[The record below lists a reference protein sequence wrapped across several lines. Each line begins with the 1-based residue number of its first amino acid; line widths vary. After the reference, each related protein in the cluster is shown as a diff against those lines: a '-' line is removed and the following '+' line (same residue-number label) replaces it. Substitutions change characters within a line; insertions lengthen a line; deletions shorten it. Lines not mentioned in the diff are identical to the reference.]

1 MWIPNSR
8 CRGAAPR
15 TDDARIPRLPP
26 SRIPQE
32 FRVIESRLS
41 RFSIRRSSRRS
52 LRSINLSHYREFESM
67 KHSSNLLFAFYW
79 PPFDSFLLPFRS
91 PCFSLFELKR
101 KAVIPIY
108 LSHCFFNVFNWHE
121 DIEEESSLKRFVI
134 WVISTG
140 RTKERNFE
148 YSSWHLSLSTQS
160 NDSRLPWT
168 RQRIP
173 EIPIKLS
180 SSILQVGRLSG
191 NARDTNRNLPPP
203 PKVSIKVPNRAS
215 IPLWRNVVI
224 HGSSFFFRCKKKRKT
239 RKERKISYKRRAVRN
254 EE

>member
-1 MWIPNSR
+1 MS
-8 CRGAAPR
+8 
-15 TDDARIPRLPP
+15 ARIPRLPP

-52 LRSINLSHYREFESM
+52 LRSINLSHYREFESV

-134 WVISTG
+134 LYQ
-140 RTKERNFE
+140 RDER
-148 YSSWHLSLSTQS
+148 
-160 NDSRLPWT
+160 
-168 RQRIP
+168 
-173 EIPIKLS
+173 
-180 SSILQVGRLSG
+180 
-191 NARDTNRNLPPP
+191 
-203 PKVSIKVPNRAS
+203 
-215 IPLWRNVVI
+215 
-224 HGSSFFFRCKKKRKT
+224 
-239 RKERKISYKRRAVRN
+239 RKEISSTVPDICHYRPNLTIHVYPERAKGFLKFLLNSHHQFSKLADYR
-254 EE
+254 ETRGT